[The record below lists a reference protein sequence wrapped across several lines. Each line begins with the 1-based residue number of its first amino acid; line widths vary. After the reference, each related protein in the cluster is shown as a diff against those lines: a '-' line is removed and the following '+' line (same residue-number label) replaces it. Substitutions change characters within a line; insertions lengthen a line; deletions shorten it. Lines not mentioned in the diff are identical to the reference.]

1 MSGLLLPIY
10 IVVFGAL
17 IYFVGIRPQQKRRK
31 EMESILSRLAPG
43 DEIVTVAGIYGTV
56 TEIEPGG
63 TLLVEVAE
71 NTDIRIAQ
79 ASVARVVNDPASVDD
94 AAEQS
99 TSDEG

>member
-1 MSGLLLPIY
+1 MSGLLLPMY

-31 EMESILSRLAPG
+31 DMEAILQRLAPG

-56 TEIEPGG
+56 TEIETGG

-79 ASVARVVNDPASVDD
+79 ASVARVISDRGAGDGS
-94 AAEQS
+94 AEQS
-99 TSDEG
+99 ASEER

>member
-79 ASVARVVNDPASVDD
+79 ASVARVVNDPTGVDD

-99 TSDEG
+99 ASDEG

>member
-31 EMESILSRLAPG
+31 EMEAILSRLSAG
-43 DEIVTVAGIYGTV
+43 DEIITVGGIYGTV
-56 TEIEPGG
+56 TEIESGG
-63 TLLVEVAE
+63 TILLEVAE

-79 ASVARVVNDPASVDD
+79 ASVARVVSGADVTED
-94 AAEQS
+94 ATEQKS
-99 TSDEG
+99 SDEG

>member
-17 IYFVGIRPQQKRRK
+17 IYFVGVRPQQKRRK
-31 EMESILSRLAPG
+31 EMEAILQRLAPG

-56 TEIEPGG
+56 TEIEAGG

-79 ASVARVVNDPASVDD
+79 ASVARVVNDPVPTDD

-99 TSDEG
+99 SSDES

>member
-31 EMESILSRLAPG
+31 EMEAILSRLAAG
-43 DEIVTVAGIYGTV
+43 DEIITVGGIYGTV

-63 TLLVEVAE
+63 TILLEVAE

-79 ASVARVVNDPASVDD
+79 ASVARVVSGS
-94 AAEQS
+94 AAVEDVAEPS
-99 TSDEG
+99 SSDEG

>member
-31 EMESILSRLAPG
+31 EMEAILQRLAPG

-79 ASVARVVNDPASVDD
+79 ASVARVIADQGAGGGS
-94 AAEQS
+94 AEQS
-99 TSDEG
+99 ASDDR